1 MSRSLLLLLA
11 LAGCDGEPPASVPP
25 SGDDTAS
32 GVGGDTGAHGRDTAD
47 SGAPL
52 PTASLV
58 PLTGPRLLRRASLDL
73 RGVLPTVAELDQADS
88 QADAWRALAVGYYV
102 DPRFEGRLAR
112 LLGERWWTRVDVFD
126 IVYQDYNLLPNQET
140 PFERGV
146 GEEPLRLMARVV
158 ADDQPWST
166 VVTADWTMAHH
177 LTASLWPIEYPAGA
191 TGWQVARY
199 TDGRPAAGVLST
211 NGLWWRYTTTES
223 NMNRGRAAA
232 ISKLLLCEDPLDRVI
247 SFSDSEDAA
256 ADPEDAVHSDPGC
269 LSCHASI
276 DPLAASLF
284 GFWWLSMYSRVEEQ
298 QYHPERE
305 ALAEDWI
312 GYEPAWF
319 GEPMTGLADLGAKVA
334 GDPRTYTCAVET
346 FAGLL
351 WRRPVEAEDLETV
364 LALRETFLAAEAR
377 PQALLTAIL
386 DTPEYQAGAVLDDT
400 DGRAEARERTARMV
414 SPDQLSTLLQDVTGF
429 TWTWNDVPLM
439 DTDPT
444 GYRVLGGGVDGL
456 SVTEPQTRPNLPWA
470 ILVERVSWLAADRMV
485 RDALEF
491 GGGHPMLPGLNLD
504 HRPGDQAWEASL
516 ERTWWRMTGSRL
528 EQADRDA
535 LAGLFDA
542 ATATRD
548 TAHGWRVVLS
558 VIFRDPLVVSY

>member
-1 MSRSLLLLLA
+1 MRWNALLVLA
-11 LAGCDGEPPASVPP
+11 LAGCDPEP
-25 SGDDTAS
+25 SGAAPPGEDTAS
-32 GVGGDTGAHGRDTAD
+32 VAAD
-47 SGAPL
+47 SGGDSGGGAD
-52 PTASLV
+52 TAVEPPPEATLV

-73 RGVLPTVAELDQADS
+73 RGVLPTVAELDAAAADGG
-88 QADAWRALAVGYYV
+88 AWRELATGYYS
-102 DPRFEGRLAR
+102 DIRFEGRLTR
-112 LLGERWWTRVDVFD
+112 LLAERWWTRVDVFD
-126 IVYQDYNLLPNQET
+126 IVYQDYNLLPAQET
-140 PFERGV
+140 TFERGV
-146 GEEPLRLMARVV
+146 GEEPLRLISRVV
-158 ADDQPWST
+158 SIDAPWST

-177 LTASLWPIEYPAGA
+177 LTASLWPIEYPEGA

-247 SFSDSEDAA
+247 TFSGSDAAA
-256 ADPEDAVHSDPGC
+256 ADPEDAVHSDPSC
-269 LSCHASI
+269 LSCHASV

-319 GEPMTGLADLGAKVA
+319 GEPMSGLADLGAKVA
-334 GDPRTYTCAVET
+334 SDPRTYTCAVET

-351 WRRPVEAEDLETV
+351 WRRPVEGHDLETV

-386 DTPEYQAGAVLDDT
+386 DTPEYQAGAVEGDP
-400 DGRAEARERTARMV
+400 DGTAEARERTARLV
-414 SPDQLSTLLQDVTGF
+414 SPDQLSTMLQDITGF
-429 TWTWNDVPLM
+429 RWTWNEVPLM

-444 GYRVLGGGVDGL
+444 GYRVLAGGVDGL

-470 ILVERVSWLAADRMV
+470 VVVERLSWLAADRMV

-491 GGGHPMLPGLNLD
+491 GQGHPMLPGVDLS
-504 HRPGDQAWEASL
+504 HMPGDAVWETAVA
-516 ERTWWRMTGSRL
+516 RTWWRMTGTELGS
-528 EQADRDA
+528 ADRDA
-535 LAGLFDA
+535 LATLFTA
-542 ATATRD
+542 ATAEGD
-548 TAHGWRVVLS
+548 TGLGWRVMLS

>member
-1 MSRSLLLLLA
+1 MSRPLLLLLG
-11 LAGCDGEPPASVPP
+11 LAGCGPEPGAVVPPAGGDSAAPVD
-25 SGDDTAS
+25 DDTGPAA
-32 GVGGDTGAHGRDTAD
+32 GD
-47 SGAPL
+47 SG
-52 PTASLV
+52 TAVPAATLV

-73 RGVLPTVAELDQADS
+73 RGVLPTVAELDQAESASDG
-88 QADAWRALAVGYYV
+88 WRTLATGYYA
-102 DPRFEGRLAR
+102 DHRFEGRLTR
-112 LLGERWWTRVDVFD
+112 LLAERWWTRVDVFD
-126 IVYQDYNLLPNQET
+126 IVYQDYNLLPAQET
-140 PFERGV
+140 TFERGV

-158 ADDQPWST
+158 AEDQPWST

-177 LTASLWPIEYPAGA
+177 LTASLWPIDYPAGA

-247 SFSDSEDAA
+247 TFSGSDAAA

-269 LSCHASI
+269 LSCHASV

-319 GEPMTGLADLGAKVA
+319 GEPITGLADLGAKVA

-351 WRRPVEAEDLETV
+351 WRRPVEPTDLETV
-364 LALRETFLAAEAR
+364 LDLRETFLAAEAR

-386 DTPEYQAGAVLDDT
+386 DTPEYQAGAVVDDV
-400 DGRAEARERTARMV
+400 DGSAEERERTARML
-414 SPDQLSTLLQDVTGF
+414 SPDQLSTMLQDVTGF
-429 TWTWNDVPLM
+429 HWTWNDVPLM

-470 ILVERVSWLAADRMV
+470 ILVERLCWLAADRMV

-491 GGGHPMLPGLNLD
+491 GQGHPMLPGVDLS
-504 HRPGDQAWEASL
+504 HMPGDEVWETAVA
-516 ERTWWRMTGSRL
+516 RTWWRMTGTRL
-528 EQADRDA
+528 AAEDRDA
-535 LAGLFDA
+535 LAELFTA
-542 ATATRD
+542 ATEQDD
-548 TAHGWRVVLS
+548 TAHGWRVILS